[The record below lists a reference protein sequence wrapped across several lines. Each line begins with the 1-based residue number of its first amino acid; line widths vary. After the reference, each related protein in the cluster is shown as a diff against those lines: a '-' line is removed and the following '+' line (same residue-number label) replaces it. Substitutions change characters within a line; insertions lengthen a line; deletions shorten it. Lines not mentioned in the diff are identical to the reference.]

1 MITLEDIRNA
11 HAQVAKVAVNT
22 PFSFAPKLSE
32 MTGHEVF
39 LKKENLQTTGSFKI
53 RGAFNKIASLS
64 EEERAKGV
72 VAASAGNHAQGVALS
87 AKYFG
92 IPATIVMPETTPLT
106 KVDGVKS
113 YGAEVVLSGANYDE
127 AYAYALEYAEKEGR
141 VFVHPFADDQVI
153 AGQGT
158 IALEILE
165 QSGEET
171 PDAVLVPVGGGGLV
185 SGIGVAIK
193 ALSPRTKVIGV
204 AAEGAPA
211 MKLSFDNGKPVDTT
225 GVRTIADGIAVR
237 DTSPMTLKYILS
249 HVDDMVLVSDD
260 EIANA
265 ILYLLEK
272 QKLVVEGAGAVGVA
286 ALMHNRV
293 SLPENAKVVTLLS
306 GGNIDVTMLSVI
318 IEKGLLKSYRKMKL
332 VVTLIDKPGSLMKL
346 TEILKEAQA
355 NIVQIGYDRTSLDLK
370 FGDAYV
376 SIAMETKGPEHQ
388 KKIKELLH
396 EHGYRFEE
404 EH

>member
-1 MITLEDIRNA
+1 MIGVEEIERALPR
-11 HAQVAKVAVNT
+11 VRKVAAET
-22 PFSFAPKLSE
+22 PFSYAPKLSE
-32 MTGHEVF
+32 ESGYEVY
-39 LKKENLQTTGSFKI
+39 LKKENLQNTGSFKI

-64 EEERAKGV
+64 DEERAEGV
-72 VAASAGNHAQGVALS
+72 VAASAGNHAQGVALA
-87 AKYFG
+87 AKHFG

-113 YGAEVVLSGANYDE
+113 YGAEVVLKGTNYDE
-127 AYAYALEYAEKEGR
+127 AYEYAVEFARKEGR
-141 VFVHPFADDQVI
+141 VFVHPFADDDVI

-165 QSGEET
+165 QCGEQK
-171 PDAVLVPVGGGGLV
+171 PDAILVPVGGGGLI
-185 SGIGVAIK
+185 SGIAVAIK
-193 ALSPRTKVIGV
+193 TLSPKTKVIGV

-211 MKLSFDNGKPVDTT
+211 MKLSFDARQPIDTT

-237 DTSPMTLKYILS
+237 DTSPVTLEYIVQY
-249 HVDDMVLVSDD
+249 VDEMVLVSDD

-286 ALMHNRV
+286 ALIHRRLN
-293 SLPENAKVVTLLS
+293 LPEGSKVVTLLS

-318 IEKGLLKSYRKMKL
+318 IEKGLVKSYRKMKL
-332 VVTLIDKPGSLMKL
+332 VVTLVDKPGSLMRL

-376 SIAMETKGPEHQ
+376 SIALETKGREHQ
-388 KKIKELLH
+388 ALIKRLLH
-396 EHGYRFEE
+396 ENGYRFEE

>member
-1 MITLEDIRNA
+1 MIGLEDIERA
-11 HAQVAKVAVNT
+11 AEEVRKVATET
-22 PFSFAPKLSE
+22 PFSYAPRLSE
-32 MTGHEVF
+32 ASGYEVY
-39 LKKENLQTTGSFKI
+39 LKKENLQNTGSFKI
-53 RGAFNKIASLS
+53 RGAFNKIASLTDK
-64 EEERAKGV
+64 ERARGV
-72 VAASAGNHAQGVALS
+72 VAASAGNHAQGVALG
-87 AKYFG
+87 AKHFG

-113 YGAEVVLSGANYDE
+113 YGAEVVLRGTNYDE
-127 AYAYALEYAEKEGR
+127 AYAYATEYAEEKGR
-141 VFVHPFADDQVI
+141 VFVHPFADDAVI

-158 IALEILE
+158 IALEILRSCE
-165 QSGEET
+165 K
-171 PDAVLVPVGGGGLV
+171 PDAVLVPVGGGGLI
-185 SGIGVAIK
+185 SGIATAVK
-193 ALSPRTKVIGV
+193 ALSPETKVIGV

-211 MKLSFDNGKPVDTT
+211 MKLSFDARQPIDTT

-237 DTSPMTLKYILS
+237 DTSPVTLEYILRY
-249 HVDDMVLVSDD
+249 VDEMVLVSDD

-286 ALMHNRV
+286 ALIHRRLN
-293 SLPENAKVVTLLS
+293 LPEGAKVVNVLS

-332 VVTLIDKPGSLMKL
+332 VVTLVDKPGSLMKL

-376 SIAMETKGPEHQ
+376 SIALETKGREHQ
-388 KKIKELLH
+388 RLIKELLH